1 MDASALEI
9 SAKNVCHKTWR
20 GASSFKFELVENVET
35 FNLKM
40 CWLHSTSSINFI
52 NFRRTSFLYEK
63 CTRKT
68 LMKLTTVRRNLK
80 VSFMTGIEIK
90 LIYDI
95 LFVSFTMFCNVSLL
109 FDGLCW
115 CKNTAIKL
123 LRNIIVV
130 CYMSI
135 SSTFSERIL
144 RWYFGAK
151 KFQTQNTAL

>member
-1 MDASALEI
+1 VSISSTFFVHFFANIVAPKITKHAQSAFVQNFG
-9 SAKNVCHKTWR
+9 AKKV
-20 GASSFKFELVENVET
+20 
-35 FNLKM
+35 
-40 CWLHSTSSINFI
+40 
-52 NFRRTSFLYEK
+52 FLYEK

-151 KFQTQNTAL
+151 KISNPKHSFVIIGAKISAKNARIK